1 MADWPVATDN
11 VSPEIENLII
21 LSTSLHST
29 LAGALIRFI
38 INKIPSV
45 PPQAAL
51 TSDKAAGRLLW
62 LGIVK
67 LELSWQESY
76 EFPSEICESIDKNFN
91 TRKSRN
97 MVLPLQLQRQVSTP
111 PLPLPPRHRNRN
123 NLKLPCSVFESENKI

>member
-1 MADWPVATDN
+1 MFYIFLPSLGERGRLDTDN

-21 LSTSLHST
+21 LRTSLHST
-29 LAGALIRFI
+29 LAGTLIRFI

-45 PPQAAL
+45 PPRAGL

-62 LGIVK
+62 LGIVR

-91 TRKSRN
+91 TLNSRN
-97 MVLPLQLQRQVSTP
+97 MVLPLQLAAASFHPSLAPPPHATP
-111 PLPLPPRHRNRN
+111 
-123 NLKLPCSVFESENKI
+123 